1 MDQKEKI
8 LSAGLDLFSTRP
20 YHQTGIRE
28 ITKQVGTPTGSFHY
42 YFKNKEDFSVEVLDH
57 FFRTEI
63 LPSFSAINNDA
74 TLHPKQK
81 IIAYFSSR
89 IERYA
94 TLSSPEGSTWSCI
107 MGNLGQDV
115 AAQSEIIAA
124 KLQKLTTDHLVKGLE
139 KLIEQGQQDGSINT
153 PIDAKLLA
161 PMIFNAYEGSLIQRK
176 IERSDEPLQLF
187 LTFLD
192 HLL

>member
-8 LSAGLDLFSTRP
+8 LSAGLDLFSTRS

-28 ITKQVGTPTGSFHY
+28 ITKVVGMPTGSFHY
-42 YFKNKEDFSVEVLDH
+42 YFKNKEDFSVEVLNH
-57 FFRTEI
+57 FFKTEI
-63 LPSFSAINNDA
+63 LPSFSIINNDA
-74 TLHPKQK
+74 TLNPKQK

-89 IERYA
+89 IERYN
-94 TLSSPEGSTWSCI
+94 TLSSPNEMWSCI

-124 KLQKLTTDHLVKGLE
+124 QLQKLTTEHLVKGLE
-139 KLIEQGQQDGSINT
+139 KLIEHGQKDGSVKS
-153 PIDAKLLA
+153 PIAPKVLA

-176 IERSDEPLQLF
+176 IERSDEALQLF
-187 LTFLD
+187 LNFLD
-192 HLL
+192 CLL